1 MPNNNDNNL
10 PSKLFS
16 TMLDKH
22 LGNEIDNSKIQSL
35 MSDDKFKSLNYEILY
50 KFMESAVEEFILL
63 NNGNPLVIK
72 AMVLGDEPTDF
83 EVAVRVARR
92 VFKWN
97 DSALAFAASSDTSRA
112 LFVEYIKQ
120 EIRGGVV

>member
-63 NNGNPLVIK
+63 NNGNPLVDDFRERIFSK
-72 AMVLGDEPTDF
+72 MGDVMNLLMGNQPP
-83 EVAVRVARR
+83 
-92 VFKWN
+92 N
-97 DSALAFAASSDTSRA
+97 N
-112 LFVEYIKQ
+112 
-120 EIRGGVV
+120 G

>member
-16 TMLDKH
+16 TKLDKH

-63 NNGNPLVIK
+63 NNGNPLVDDFRERIFSK
-72 AMVLGDEPTDF
+72 MGDVMNLLMGNQPP
-83 EVAVRVARR
+83 R
-92 VFKWN
+92 N
-97 DSALAFAASSDTSRA
+97 D
-112 LFVEYIKQ
+112 
-120 EIRGGVV
+120 

>member
-63 NNGNPLVIK
+63 NNGNPLVDDFRERIFSK
-72 AMVLGDEPTDF
+72 MGDVMNLLMGNQPP
-83 EVAVRVARR
+83 R
-92 VFKWN
+92 N
-97 DSALAFAASSDTSRA
+97 D
-112 LFVEYIKQ
+112 
-120 EIRGGVV
+120 

>member
-50 KFMESAVEEFILL
+50 KFMESAVEEFIVLY
-63 NNGNPLVIK
+63 NRNH
-72 AMVLGDEPTDF
+72 LGDDCRG
-83 EVAVRVARR
+83 RV
-92 VFKWN
+92 
-97 DSALAFAASSDTSRA
+97 
-112 LFVEYIKQ
+112 
-120 EIRGGVV
+120 